1 MGGSLALNDIFCEM
15 TPMLQLR
22 WVLLKNGSMEIA
34 ANFLV
39 LRGLSFAQ
47 KSEGNKEAAL
57 HQHNSAGTAGRKTQV
72 VELTLTII

>member
-1 MGGSLALNDIFCEM
+1 
-15 TPMLQLR
+15 MLQLC

-57 HQHNSAGTAGRKTQV
+57 HQRNSAGTTGRKTQL